1 MLLAN
6 AKYCKKPLVISRT
19 PVRISFFG
27 GGTDYPAY
35 YRENSGA
42 VLGTTIDQYI
52 HITVNEIGHF
62 QDHILD
68 HKFRLVYSKTELVK
82 SIDQIQHPSI
92 RECLKHL
99 QINRFMDIHTISD
112 LPARTGLGSSSA
124 FTVGLLHALYSFLK
138 KDITKQK
145 LAETA
150 CLVEQKLIRE
160 KVGSQDQFHAAFGGF
175 NLIKFYGND
184 IKVEKLAILP
194 SKMLDL
200 EEHFMVFYTGLT
212 RYAEE
217 ILEEQIGRTKNRSN
231 DTILQEMYNLVFEAK
246 NLLISA
252 NSSNFVRDLGYLLH
266 ESWLLKKQLSSRV
279 SNSLIDKAYKQ
290 AINAGAYGG
299 KLCGAGSGGFLVLL
313 VPPEEQARVR
323 QSVSYFSQVPVRLEN
338 NGSTII
344 YQDQSY

>member
-1 MLLAN
+1 M
-6 AKYCKKPLVISRT
+6 
-19 PVRISFFG
+19 
-27 GGTDYPAY
+27 
-35 YRENSGA
+35 
-42 VLGTTIDQYI
+42 
-52 HITVNEIGHF
+52 
-62 QDHILD
+62 
-68 HKFRLVYSKTELVK
+68 
-82 SIDQIQHPSI
+82 
-92 RECLKHL
+92 
-99 QINRFMDIHTISD
+99 
-112 LPARTGLGSSSA
+112 
-124 FTVGLLHALYSFLK
+124 
-138 KDITKQK
+138 
-145 LAETA
+145 
-150 CLVEQKLIRE
+150 
-160 KVGSQDQFHAAFGGF
+160 
-175 NLIKFYGND
+175 
-184 IKVEKLAILP
+184 
-194 SKMLDL
+194 
-200 EEHFMVFYTGLT
+200 
-212 RYAEE
+212 AEE